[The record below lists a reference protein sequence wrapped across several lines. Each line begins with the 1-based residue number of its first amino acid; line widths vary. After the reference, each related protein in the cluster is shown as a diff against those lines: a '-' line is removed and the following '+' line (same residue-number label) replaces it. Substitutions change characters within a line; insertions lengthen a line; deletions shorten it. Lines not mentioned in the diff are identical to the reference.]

1 MATLPKRLVLLVALS
16 LCLALGAA
24 EILLNPGFEN
34 GITNWHSDGF
44 TLSTDTSHVHSGNAA
59 VKCSGRT
66 SKIQGPAQIVHLKS
80 GGYYTITGF
89 IKFVQGV
96 NSHQEP
102 VVTVALKPKSGAP
115 DEYIRVSKHS
125 YMTAADDW
133 VQIGGNFKV
142 PNNEYTQA
150 RVYVEGP
157 LPSAD
162 FYIDDMSLNEI
173 VVSADWKAD
182 ANARIEATR
191 KSNIHFNFHLDSNY
205 SPSDV
210 KVRIEHTKHLFGFG
224 SLVRADYMIG
234 TSQQK
239 YKDIVA
245 YMFNWAVLQD
255 YKWPFDKGTQQH
267 PDFSRAVAATDE
279 LKRLGLN
286 VRGHCM
292 FWAVPGHEPSWVTPL
307 SGQTLRTT
315 VDNHIKYMM
324 NITKG
329 KLAHWDIY
337 NEDLHGHFYE
347 SKLNDDS
354 FSQHLYRAVHAA
366 DPAPKLFLND
376 YNVVAQ
382 GISTRA
388 YLYQINRFKA
398 ANLGLAGVGVQSH
411 FTNYAEPDMTLVKNR
426 LDVLGSSG
434 LPIWGTELDL
444 AAHDETTRATWYE
457 NILRMYFSHKSVEG
471 VLFWGFWDNYMDHD
485 RAIVHGPSLTLDKA
499 GERYLQ
505 LTKQEW
511 STHVN
516 RSLSAG
522 TSFTVRG
529 FQGNYDVIVLHRDK
543 PVKKQS
549 FFVGKA
555 DTTVDVTLSGV
566 PQQIQVPAKVN
577 PFHAR
582 SVDDADD
589 GEAVD

>member
-1 MATLPKRLVLLVALS
+1 MLKSSDATWWPV
-16 LCLALGAA
+16 LCLWLALTTA

-44 TLSTDTSHVHSGNAA
+44 TLSTDTTHVHSGNAA

-66 SKIQGPAQIVHLKS
+66 GHNQGPAQIVHLKP
-80 GGYYTITGF
+80 GGKYTISAF
-89 IKFVQGV
+89 IKLANGV
-96 NSHQEP
+96 NAHQEP
-102 VVTVALKPKSGAP
+102 VVTVDLKPKNGGP

-142 PNNEYTQA
+142 PNKEYTQA

-157 LPSAD
+157 LASVD
-162 FYIDDMSLNEI
+162 FYVDDMSLNEL
-173 VVSADWKAD
+173 VESANWKAD
-182 ANARIEATR
+182 ANARIEANR
-191 KSNIHFNFHLDSNY
+191 KSNIHFNFHLDSHYNAA
-205 SPSDV
+205 DV

-224 SLVRADYMIG
+224 TLIRPDYMVG
-234 TSQQK
+234 SSHQR
-239 YKDIVA
+239 YRDIVA
-245 YMFNWAVLQD
+245 YMFNWAVVQD
-255 YKWPFDKGTQQH
+255 YKWTFDKGQPGH
-267 PDFSRAVAATDE
+267 PDFSQALTATDE
-279 LKRLGLN
+279 LKKLGLN

-292 FWAVPGHEPSWVTPL
+292 FWAEPGKTPTWVQGL
-307 SGQTLRTT
+307 SGQALKDA
-315 VDNHIKYMM
+315 VDNRIKYMTG
-324 NITKG
+324 ITKG

-337 NEDLHGHFYE
+337 NEDLHAHFYE

-354 FSQHLYRAVHAA
+354 YIQHLYRAVHAA

-388 YLYQINRFKA
+388 YLYQINRLKA
-398 ANLGLAGVGVQSH
+398 ANVGLAGVGIQSH
-411 FTNYAEPDMTLVKNR
+411 YTDYTEPDLTLVKNR
-426 LDVLGSSG
+426 LDILGSSG
-434 LPIWGTELDL
+434 LPMWITELDL
-444 AAHDETTRATWYE
+444 SAHDETTRATWYE
-457 NILRMYFSHKSVEG
+457 NVLRLYFSHRNVEG
-471 VLFWGFWDNYMDHD
+471 VLLWGFWDDYMPHD
-485 RAIVHGPSLTLDKA
+485 KALVHGGGFTLDKA

-529 FQGNYDVIVLHRDK
+529 FQGNYDVIVLHHDK

-566 PQQIQVPAKVN
+566 PQQIQVPAKTN
-577 PFHAR
+577 PFHKR
-582 SVDDADD
+582 SEEMEADWN
-589 GEAVD
+589 